1 MVFSLDAYSPAIA
14 SLLAKAPHNELGPG
28 RPDAAPVAEL
38 EKLSPETFVA
48 PREGVDRQMA
58 QACLAAL
65 WLRFDE
71 LDRSHEIS
79 QSIASTTGSYWHG
92 IMHRREP
99 DYGNAKYW
107 FHRVG
112 RHPIFAPLAE
122 AARALAAAS
131 DAGEAAQSLAHATE
145 WDPFEFVDLCQQ
157 AARGKEPLARL
168 CRQIQEREWELLF
181 DFCYARSSGR

>member
-1 MVFSLDAYSPAIA
+1 MVFSLDAYSPPIA

-28 RPDAAPVAEL
+28 RPDSGQVAEL
-38 EKLSPETFVA
+38 AKLSPETLVA
-48 PREGVDRQMA
+48 PRALVDREMA
-58 QACLAAL
+58 QACLAGL

-79 QSIASTTGSYWHG
+79 QSLSSATGSYWHG

-112 RHPIFAPLAE
+112 KHPIFGPLAE
-122 AARALAAAS
+122 ASRALAAATE
-131 DAGEAAQSLAHATE
+131 AGKAAEQLIAAAD
-145 WDPFEFVDLCQQ
+145 WDPFEFVDLCQL
-157 AARGKEPLARL
+157 AARGKEPLTQF

-181 DFCYARSSGR
+181 DYCYARAIGR